1 MAELVSTE
9 KIKDLVAKLVADEVQ
24 NYFRMSRPGFEIAS
38 GHKTNGHGV
47 AEYCM
52 TTDTA
57 QGIHF
62 YNDGQCKFVSHKSL
76 EIRSGKKSGED
87 ETAILLETKKTGFFS
102 VNATARKS
110 EKNKPETNPYVI
122 KFLKKTNWTP
132 DNIGVFAG
140 KIDFPNY
147 NFLEKYIIKVIMWIT
162 NGPTDTSKTFEFTD
176 WEDVKKFSD
185 KIN

>member
-1 MAELVSTE
+1 MRNIFIYSTSNGQSLKICNAINKNKE
-9 KIKDLVAKLVADEVQ
+9 SLIIDIDKIKTVELNKFDQ
-24 NYFRMSRPGFEIAS
+24 IIIGAS
-38 GHKTNGHGV
+38 VKYGDHN
-47 AEYCM
+47 
-52 TTDTA
+52 
-57 QGIHF
+57 
-62 YNDGQCKFVSHKSL
+62 
-76 EIRSGKKSGED
+76 KKIYD
-87 ETAILLETKKTGFFS
+87 FIKNNKILLETKKTGFFS

-176 WEDVKKFSD
+176 WEDVKKVSD

>member
-1 MAELVSTE
+1 MRNIFIYSTSNGQSLKICNALNQNKE
-9 KIKDLVAKLVADEVQ
+9 SLIIDIDKIKTVELNKFDQ
-24 NYFRMSRPGFEIAS
+24 IIIGAS
-38 GHKTNGHGV
+38 VKYGDHN
-47 AEYCM
+47 
-52 TTDTA
+52 
-57 QGIHF
+57 
-62 YNDGQCKFVSHKSL
+62 
-76 EIRSGKKSGED
+76 KKIYD
-87 ETAILLETKKTGFFS
+87 FIKNNKILLETKKTGFFS

>member
-1 MAELVSTE
+1 MRNIFIYSTSNGQSLKICNAINKNKE
-9 KIKDLVAKLVADEVQ
+9 SLIIDIDKIKTVELNKFDQ
-24 NYFRMSRPGFEIAS
+24 IIIGAS
-38 GHKTNGHGV
+38 VKYGDHN
-47 AEYCM
+47 
-52 TTDTA
+52 
-57 QGIHF
+57 
-62 YNDGQCKFVSHKSL
+62 
-76 EIRSGKKSGED
+76 KKIYD
-87 ETAILLETKKTGFFS
+87 FIKNNKILLETKKTGFFS

-147 NFLEKYIIKVIMWIT
+147 NFLEKYIIKVIMWIP

>member
-1 MAELVSTE
+1 MRNIFIYSTSNGQSLKICNAINKNKE
-9 KIKDLVAKLVADEVQ
+9 SLIIDIDKIKTVELNKFDQ
-24 NYFRMSRPGFEIAS
+24 IIIGAS
-38 GHKTNGHGV
+38 VKYGDHN
-47 AEYCM
+47 
-52 TTDTA
+52 
-57 QGIHF
+57 
-62 YNDGQCKFVSHKSL
+62 
-76 EIRSGKKSGED
+76 KKIYD
-87 ETAILLETKKTGFFS
+87 FIKNNKILLETKKTGFFS

-162 NGPTDTSKTFEFTD
+162 NGPTDTSKTFEFTN